1 MSDTITAAD
10 RTPYFITPIA
20 PFVVIVIFIINGGI
34 HNNHNSNNIVW
45 FATFP
50 NKVVGYFL
58 HYVGILILTVTFR
71 RPYRMAACSQRAV
84 LGGLDLPHVCICYME
99 DSVGPALH
107 PNHCMKPHYN

>member
-50 NKVVGYFL
+50 NKVVGYFF

-84 LGGLDLPHVCICYME
+84 LGWFGFATRVHMLHGGQRRP
-99 DSVGPALH
+99 SPAS
-107 PNHCMKPHYN
+107 